1 MQLIIDLGF
10 FFATGP
16 NPLVLRDGHTRS
28 SEVEV
33 VGIEDDVAF
42 KHVGLDDDVEDDV
55 AKCPKFLIS
64 KNSFL

>member
-1 MQLIIDLGF
+1 M
-10 FFATGP
+10 GP
-16 NPLVLRDGHTRS
+16 NPLVLRDGHTQS

-42 KHVGLDDDVEDDV
+42 KHVGLHDDAEDDV
-55 AKCPKFLIS
+55 GKYPKFLIS

>member
-1 MQLIIDLGF
+1 MR
-10 FFATGP
+10 P
-16 NPLVLRDGHTRS
+16 NPLVLRDGHTQP

-42 KHVGLDDDVEDDV
+42 KNVGLDDDVEDDV
-55 AKCPKFLIS
+55 GKCLKFQIS

>member
-10 FFATGP
+10 FFTMGP
-16 NPLVLRDGHTRS
+16 NPLVLRDGHTQS

-33 VGIEDDVAF
+33 VGIEDDIAF

-55 AKCPKFLIS
+55 GKCLKFQIS
-64 KNSFL
+64 KSSFL

>member
-1 MQLIIDLGF
+1 M
-10 FFATGP
+10 GP
-16 NPLVLRDGHTRS
+16 NSLVLRDGHARS

-42 KHVGLDDDVEDDV
+42 KHVGLDDNVEDDV
-55 AKCPKFLIS
+55 GKCPKFLSS

>member
-16 NPLVLRDGHTRS
+16 NPLVLRDGHTQS

-42 KHVGLDDDVEDDV
+42 KHVGLHDDAEDDV
-55 AKCPKFLIS
+55 GKYPKFLIS